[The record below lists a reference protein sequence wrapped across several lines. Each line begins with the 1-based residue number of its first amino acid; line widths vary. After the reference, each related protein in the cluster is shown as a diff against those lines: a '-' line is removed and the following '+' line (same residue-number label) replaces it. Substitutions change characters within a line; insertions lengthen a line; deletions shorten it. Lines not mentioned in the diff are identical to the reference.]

1 MKSNSNG
8 NSGMGICGVLT
19 VIFIVLK
26 CLGVIEWSWVWVF
39 SPLWIEAII
48 IIVVL
53 AILEVVLSMSRIHK

>member
-1 MKSNSNG
+1 
-8 NSGMGICGVLT
+8 MGICGVLT